1 MTLNIKVDK
10 KIEILWTAY
19 QRLPTHLLLSMKF
32 LSDPYTYI
40 QRYDSFLFKKGD
52 LEDVHREKE
61 TKCVFLT
68 VHDVGTNHSV
78 WENLI
83 GHETFECI
91 KKRAVFIHVDIPG
104 QEDNAEDLGKS
115 S

>member
-1 MTLNIKVDK
+1 
-10 KIEILWTAY
+10 
-19 QRLPTHLLLSMKF
+19 MKF

-83 GHETFECI
+83 GHETFQCI

>member
-1 MTLNIKVDK
+1 MN
-10 KIEILWTAY
+10 
-19 QRLPTHLLLSMKF
+19 
-32 LSDPYTYI
+32 DPYTYNDTI
-40 QRYDSFLFKKGD
+40 IFFSKKGD

-83 GHETFECI
+83 DHETFESI

-104 QEDNAEDLGKS
+104 QEDNAEDLGPDFHFPS
-115 S
+115 MQSLGMDNSTIWT